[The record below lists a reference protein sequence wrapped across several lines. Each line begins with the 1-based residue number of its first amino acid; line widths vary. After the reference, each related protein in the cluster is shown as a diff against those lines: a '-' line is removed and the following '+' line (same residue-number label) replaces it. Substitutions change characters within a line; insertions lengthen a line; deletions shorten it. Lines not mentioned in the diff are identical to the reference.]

1 MYTATADVTADA
13 MATTDATGITGKDM
27 SAMAGITGKEKAA
40 AMAKGTVTAADVM
53 VSMMVRAIADAM
65 AKAMGTADAIA
76 GNDNV
81 ADSGIYISSPARLL

>member
-13 MATTDATGITGKDM
+13 MATTDATGITGK
-27 SAMAGITGKEKAA
+27 EKAA
-40 AMAKGTVTAADVM
+40 AMAKGTVTAADVI

-65 AKAMGTADAIA
+65 AKAMGTAAAIA
-76 GNDNV
+76 GNDDV